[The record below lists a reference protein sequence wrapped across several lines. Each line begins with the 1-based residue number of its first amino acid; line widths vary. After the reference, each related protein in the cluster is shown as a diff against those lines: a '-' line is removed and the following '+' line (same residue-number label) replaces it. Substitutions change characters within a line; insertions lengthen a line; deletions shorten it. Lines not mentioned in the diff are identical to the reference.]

1 MSNRNKKVRR
11 LANPEQNQPAIPEFN
26 ILAAFRKGPLPP
38 PEEMQKY
45 ENLYPGA
52 TKLLLDNFISQTNH
66 RIELEKTVIQGD
78 NKRAD
83 KAQRN
88 SFIIAMSILVL
99 AGFLFISGKNVYA
112 ISAVIAAIAP
122 IVIAFITSSISRKK
136 ERETKRNNLTPRS

>member
-1 MSNRNKKVRR
+1 MSNRIKKERR
-11 LANPEQNQPAIPEFN
+11 LANLEQSQPAIPEFSVM
-26 ILAAFRKGPLPP
+26 AAFWKGPFPP

-45 ENLYPGA
+45 EILYPGA
-52 TKLLLDNFISQTNH
+52 TKLLFDNFISQTNH

-88 SFIIAMSILVL
+88 SFIIAMSMLAL
-99 AGFLFISGKNVYA
+99 AGLLFIRGKDVYA
-112 ISAVIAAIAP
+112 ISTVIGAVAP

-136 ERETKRNNLTPRS
+136 EQKTKRNSIKD

>member
-1 MSNRNKKVRR
+1 MSNRNKKERR
-11 LANPEQNQPAIPEFN
+11 LANPEQNQPTITEFSVM
-26 ILAAFRKGPLPP
+26 AAFRKGPFPP

-45 ENLYPGA
+45 EILYPGA
-52 TKLLLDNFISQTNH
+52 TKLLFDNFVSQTNH

-99 AGFLFISGKNVYA
+99 AGFLFFSGKNAYA
-112 ISAVIAAIAP
+112 ISAVIAAVAP

-136 ERETKRNNLTPRS
+136 EKETKRNNIRA